1 MFKLVECE
9 GVVRVPPSLMNL
21 PLNEAVLQVLRN
33 EYGSQVLKDLG
44 IIISVIDA
52 NASEYGVMVPGDGAL
67 YHKARFT
74 FLVYQPMLQEVVEGE
89 VAVVEST
96 GLLVRLGPI
105 EGYIHKSQIMDEVVS
120 YSREQNVVIGEKS
133 GKVLRKGDMVRARI
147 VGVSYGSRKQA
158 LRVQLTMRQ
167 YCLGK
172 IEWIK
177 EELNKRLAKAEA
189 KGGEG

>member
-9 GVVRVPPSLMNL
+9 GVVRVPPSLMTL
-21 PLNEAVLQVLRN
+21 PLREAVLQVLRS
-33 EYGSQVLKDLG
+33 EYGSQVVKDLG
-44 IIISVIDA
+44 IIISVLDA
-52 NASEYGVMVPGDGAL
+52 DASEYGAIVPGDGAL

-105 EGYIHKSQIMDEVVS
+105 EGYIHKSQIMDDVVS

-133 GKVLRKGDMVRARI
+133 GRVLRKGDVVRARI

-167 YCLGK
+167 HCLGK
-172 IEWIK
+172 IEWIR
-177 EELNKRLAKAEA
+177 EEVSKKLAKAEA
-189 KGGEG
+189 KGGER